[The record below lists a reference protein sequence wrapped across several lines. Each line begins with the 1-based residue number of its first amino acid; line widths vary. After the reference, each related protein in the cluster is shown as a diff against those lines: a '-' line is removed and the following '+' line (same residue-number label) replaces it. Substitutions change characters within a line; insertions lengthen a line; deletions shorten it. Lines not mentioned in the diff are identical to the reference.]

1 MEKTPA
7 NATGTLICPRH
18 KVQTPLSCVT
28 CDTPICPQCYV
39 RTAVGLRCPVCA
51 QGVTVK
57 LKGGPRRW
65 PVLALGVVVL
75 GLIAV
80 LAVRAVTSGGD
91 DDGGDALA
99 GAPATPSDGAAAGYQ
114 VIARPDL
121 GFSVEIPKT
130 WQAASDNSNT
140 TVAYSEPRSTEG
152 SLRVSVNQTPATAA
166 DVVERLT
173 GELQR
178 QGGVEFAQTPVQVSG
193 LPGIRLDYRFPT
205 SANPGSTLASHSSY
219 IVKKDATVYSFQLAT
234 TDPGG
239 KGTVFA
245 YIASKFTL
253 L

>member
-28 CDTPICPQCYV
+28 CETPICPQCYV

-57 LKGGPRRW
+57 LKGARRW
-65 PVLALGVVVL
+65 PVMAVGVVVL

-80 LAVRAVTSGGD
+80 LAVRAITSG
-91 DDGGDALA
+91 DDGGSDDALA
-99 GAPATPSDGAAAGYQ
+99 GGPPANADGAAAGYQ
-114 VIARPDL
+114 VISRPDL

-130 WQAASDNSNT
+130 WQAAPDNSNT
-140 TVAYSEPRSTEG
+140 NVAYTEPRSSEG
-152 SLRVSVNQTPATAA
+152 SLRVSVNQTPATVA

-178 QGGVEFAQTPVQVSG
+178 QGGTDFAQTPVQVSG
-193 LPGIRLDYRFPT
+193 LPGIKLDYRFPT
-205 SANPGSTLASHSSY
+205 SPNPGSTLASHSSY

-239 KGTVFA
+239 KGTVFG